1 MLKGFDPIIP
11 EKPRLMILGS
21 MPSVTS
27 LDKQEYYGF
36 EMCIRDRIGDVGTA
50 VGTEIHK
57 RSHCNQ
63 KEKEG
68 SVPAKQHSV

>member
-1 MLKGFDPIIP
+1 MQDG
-11 EKPRLMILGS
+11 
-21 MPSVTS
+21 
-27 LDKQEYYGF
+27 KQ
-36 EMCIRDRIGDVGTA
+36 IGDVGTA

-57 RSHCNQ
+57 RSHCDQ